1 MPSRFQQVIAKAK
14 GEAKQGNKKEELGKK
29 KKVTFQTS
37 PTSPCERAH
46 EQVIVSSALV
56 DFCIVFYNTV
66 RAQLEN
72 K

>member
-1 MPSRFQQVIAKAK
+1 MPSRFQQVTAKAK
-14 GEAKQGNKKEELGKK
+14 GEAKQGNKKEELGK